1 MPDPSES
8 GDLPEYARRVS
19 LCAGRYVV
27 EVHPGHLSTFDHLAS
42 VARLVDV
49 TDLRSSEGRPCSVV
63 VSENGKTVLVTSFRY
78 QLHGGLGPAVALLPE
93 VHRLFV
99 GAGEELFCYDLAEP
113 KRLWRDNADTGLW
126 GWEIAGATVLMSAE
140 LEFAAWD
147 KAGEKL
153 WSTFV
158 EPPWS
163 YTVADDQVTLDVMGE
178 ISQFNLRTGPSR
190 TPH

>member
-1 MPDPSES
+1 M
-8 GDLPEYARRVS
+8 PEYARRVS
-19 LCAGRYVV
+19 VSAGRYAV
-27 EVHPGHLSTFDHLAS
+27 EVRPGHPSTFDNLAS

-49 TDLRSSEGRPCSVV
+49 TDLRTSEGRPCSVI
-63 VSENGKTVLVTSFRY
+63 VSEHGKTVLVASFRY
-78 QLHGGLGPAVALLPE
+78 QLRGGLGPAIALLPE

-113 KRLWRDNADTGLW
+113 RRLWRDKADTGLW

-140 LEFAAWD
+140 LEFGAWD

-163 YTVADDQVTLDVMGE
+163 YLVADDQVSLDVMGE
-178 ISQFNLRTGPSR
+178 ISQFNLRAGPSR
-190 TPH
+190 IPH